1 MIPLQRLR
9 EHRESI
15 EQAIARK
22 GETAPIDEILS
33 LDVEARKARAA
44 VEQLKAEHN
53 QATASVRGVPS
64 PEERAAMA
72 SRKQKIKEQEA
83 SMEELDAKI
92 QDLLL
97 YVPNPPHESVPTGKD
112 EHDNVTVRTWGALPK
127 VPFPLLPHYDIGE
140 RLGLF
145 DFERGAKIS
154 GSRFT
159 VLRGMGA
166 RLERALISFMLDIAT
181 NEHGYEEISPP
192 YLVRRECM
200 VGTGN
205 LPKFEEDAFHADN
218 DLFLIPTAEVP
229 VTNLYRDEVFQEFQ
243 LPRAHVAYSACF
255 RKEAGAAGKDTKGF
269 LRLHQFDKVEM
280 VRFVHP
286 DTSLDELELLVGHAE
301 TVLQRLGLPYRVLLM
316 CSGDTGFA
324 QWKKYDLEVW
334 APGLGRWLEVSSC
347 SVFGDFQARR
357 ANIRFR
363 PKDSGKLQFVH
374 TLNGSGLAIPRTL
387 VALIE
392 HYQREDG
399 SVAIPEPLQPYMG
412 GRTEITQ

>member
-9 EHRESI
+9 ENRESI

-22 GETAPIDEILS
+22 GEDAPIDEILS

-53 QATASVRGVPS
+53 QATSAMHGVPS
-64 PEERAAMA
+64 PEDRAAMA

-83 SMEELDAKI
+83 AMEALDAKI

-112 EHDNVTVRTWGALPK
+112 ENDNVTVRTWGTLPNVPYALR
-127 VPFPLLPHYDIGE
+127 PHYDIGE
-140 RLGLF
+140 QLGLF

-159 VLRGMGA
+159 VLRGMGS
-166 RLERALISFMLDIAT
+166 RLERALIAFMLDIAT
-181 NEHGYEEISPP
+181 TEHGYEEVSPP

-205 LPKFEEDAFHADN
+205 LPKFDEDAFHADN

-229 VTNLYRDEVFQEFQ
+229 VTNLYREEVLQEAQ
-243 LPRAHVAYSACF
+243 LPLALVAYSACF

-324 QWKKYDLEVW
+324 QWKKYDIEVW

-363 PKDSGKLQFVH
+363 PKDSGKLQYVH

-387 VALIE
+387 VALVE

-399 SVAIPEPLQPYMG
+399 SVAIPDALQPYMG
-412 GRTEITQ
+412 GRTEIAR